1 MPATFPRLRVPGGP
15 ARGLAAAVA
24 AAGFLGLSIAGV
36 PSEVVPSAAP
46 GVADAAAF
54 VARAE
59 TELLDLWIAK
69 ERAAWV
75 QSTNITDDTE
85 AIAAFFSDRAIEG
98 TMRLA
103 AEATRYDGLP
113 VPPDVARKL
122 NLIKLSLET
131 PAPRDPELRREAT
144 TILTG
149 LESDY
154 SKGKYCRVGG
164 EPGACRDLEE
174 LSAALATSHDP
185 SELLEV
191 WNGWRQVSPPM
202 RDRYR
207 RFVELANQGARDL
220 GFGDLGAMWRSGYDM
235 TPEEFASEVDRL
247 WLQVKPLYD
256 QLHCLVRRRLQQRYG
271 RQAVPDGRPI
281 PAHLLGNM
289 WAQSWSSLHDL
300 VAPPTTGT
308 RVDVTKLLGAKNVD
322 RVGMVRYGE
331 AFFESLGFSR
341 LPATFWDRSLLA
353 KPPDREVVC
362 HASAWDIDW
371 AEDVRLKMCIKIDDE
386 DFVTVHHELGHN
398 YYQLAYRN
406 QPVLFRDSANDG
418 FHEAIGDTL
427 ALSITPEYL
436 VKVGLLDAAPADAG
450 DLDLLM
456 RQALDKIAFLP
467 FGLLVD
473 QWRWKVFSGEIPP
486 DRYNRAWWDLVRRYQ
501 GVAPPGTRS
510 EGEFDPGA
518 KYHVAANRPYT
529 RYFLAAVLQFQFQRA
544 LCREAG
550 FEGPLHRCSIHG
562 SRAAGEKLASMMSLG
577 RSRPWQDALFALTG
591 QREMDATAILDYFA
605 PLMSWLERENAG
617 HVCGWES

>member
-1 MPATFPRLRVPGGP
+1 MPSNPCSIRARSVLLGGALVALVATGAPHSVAAGAADGTAPPGVSE
-15 ARGLAAAVA
+15 AVA
-24 AAGFLGLSIAGV
+24 LA
-36 PSEVVPSAAP
+36 
-46 GVADAAAF
+46 
-54 VARAE
+54 ARAE
-59 TELLDLWIAK
+59 AELLDLWIAK

-85 AIAAFFSDRAIEG
+85 AIAAFFSDRMIEG

-122 NLIKLSLET
+122 KLIKLSLET

-144 TILTG
+144 TILTS

-154 SKGKYCRVGG
+154 SKGKYCRAVGG
-164 EPGACRDLEE
+164 PDACLDLEQ
-174 LSAALATSHDP
+174 LSAVLASSRNPD
-185 SELLEV
+185 ELLEV
-191 WNGWRQVSPPM
+191 WEGWRQVSPPM
-202 RDRYR
+202 RERYQ

-220 GFGDLGAMWRSGYDM
+220 GFRDLGAMWRSGYDM
-235 TPEEFASEVDRL
+235 TPEEFAHEVDRL
-247 WLQVKPLYD
+247 WMQVKPLYD
-256 QLHCLVRRRLQQRYG
+256 QLHCLARRRLQQRYG
-271 RQAVPDGRPI
+271 RQLVPDGQPI

-289 WAQSWSSLHDL
+289 WAQSWSNLYDL
-300 VAPPTTGT
+300 VAPPTDGA
-308 RVDVTKLLGAKNVD
+308 RVDVTSLLRAKQVD

-331 AFFESLGFSR
+331 AFFESLGFPK
-341 LPATFWDRSLLA
+341 LPATFWERSLLA

-371 AEDVRLKMCIKIDDE
+371 NEDVRLKMCIKIDDE

-436 VKVGLLDAAPADAG
+436 VQVGLLDKAPADAG

-486 DRYNRAWWDLVRRYQ
+486 DRYNRAWWELVHRYQ
-501 GVAPPGTRS
+501 GVAPPGTRT
-510 EGEFDPGA
+510 EADFDPGA

-550 FEGPLHRCSIHG
+550 VEGPLHRCSIHRSKAAG
-562 SRAAGEKLASMMSLG
+562 SRLAAMMEMG

-605 PLMSWLERENAG
+605 PLMSWLEKENAG
-617 HVCGWES
+617 QACGWE

>member
-1 MPATFPRLRVPGGP
+1 MPSNPCSIRARSVLLGGALVALVATGAPHSVAAGAADGTAPPGVSE
-15 ARGLAAAVA
+15 AVA
-24 AAGFLGLSIAGV
+24 LA
-36 PSEVVPSAAP
+36 
-46 GVADAAAF
+46 
-54 VARAE
+54 ARAE
-59 TELLDLWIAK
+59 AELLDLWIAK

-85 AIAAFFSDRAIEG
+85 AIAAFFSDRMIEG

-122 NLIKLSLET
+122 KLIKLSLET

-144 TILTG
+144 TILTS

-154 SKGKYCRVGG
+154 SKGKYCRAVGG
-164 EPGACRDLEE
+164 PDACLDLEQ
-174 LSAALATSHDP
+174 LSAVLASSRNPD
-185 SELLEV
+185 ELLEV
-191 WNGWRQVSPPM
+191 WEGWRQVSPPM
-202 RDRYR
+202 RERYQ

-220 GFGDLGAMWRSGYDM
+220 GFRDLGAMWRSGYDM
-235 TPEEFASEVDRL
+235 TPEEFAHEVDRL

-256 QLHCLVRRRLQQRYG
+256 QLHCLARRRLQQRYG
-271 RQAVPDGRPI
+271 RQLVPDGQPI

-289 WAQSWSSLHDL
+289 WAQSWSNLYDL
-300 VAPPTTGT
+300 VAPPTDGA
-308 RVDVTKLLGAKNVD
+308 RVDVTSLLRAKQVD

-331 AFFESLGFSR
+331 AFFESLGFPK
-341 LPATFWDRSLLA
+341 LPATFWERSLLA

-371 AEDVRLKMCIKIDDE
+371 NEDVRLKMCIKIDDE

-436 VKVGLLDAAPADAG
+436 VQVGLLDKAPADAG

-486 DRYNRAWWDLVRRYQ
+486 DRYNRAWWELVHRYQ
-501 GVAPPGTRS
+501 GVAPPGTRT
-510 EGEFDPGA
+510 EADFDPGA

-550 FEGPLHRCSIHG
+550 VEGPLHRCSIHG
-562 SRAAGEKLASMMSLG
+562 SKAAGSRLAAMMEMG

-605 PLMSWLERENAG
+605 PLMSWLEKENAG
-617 HVCGWES
+617 QACGWE

>member
-1 MPATFPRLRVPGGP
+1 MPSNPCSIRARSVLLGGALVALVATGAPHSVAAGAADGTAPPGVSE
-15 ARGLAAAVA
+15 AVA
-24 AAGFLGLSIAGV
+24 LA
-36 PSEVVPSAAP
+36 
-46 GVADAAAF
+46 
-54 VARAE
+54 ARAE
-59 TELLDLWIAK
+59 AELLDLWIAK

-85 AIAAFFSDRAIEG
+85 AIAAFFSDRMIEG

-122 NLIKLSLET
+122 KLIKLSLET

-144 TILTG
+144 TILTS

-154 SKGKYCRVGG
+154 SKGKYCRAAGG
-164 EPGACRDLEE
+164 PDACLDLEQ
-174 LSAALATSHDP
+174 LSAVLASSRNPD
-185 SELLEV
+185 ELLEV
-191 WNGWRQVSPPM
+191 WEGWRQVSPPM
-202 RDRYR
+202 RERYQ

-220 GFGDLGAMWRSGYDM
+220 GFRDLGAMWRSGYDM
-235 TPEEFASEVDRL
+235 TPEEFAHEVDRL
-247 WLQVKPLYD
+247 WMQVKPLYD
-256 QLHCLVRRRLQQRYG
+256 QLHCLARRRLQQRYG
-271 RQAVPDGRPI
+271 RQLVPDGQPI

-289 WAQSWSSLHDL
+289 WAQSWSNLYDL
-300 VAPPTTGT
+300 VAPPTDGA
-308 RVDVTKLLGAKNVD
+308 RVDVTSLLRAKQVD

-331 AFFESLGFSR
+331 AFFESLGFPK
-341 LPATFWDRSLLA
+341 LPATFWERSLLA

-371 AEDVRLKMCIKIDDE
+371 NEDVRLKMCIKIDDE

-436 VKVGLLDAAPADAG
+436 VQVGLLDKAPADAG

-486 DRYNRAWWDLVRRYQ
+486 DRYNRAWWELVHRYQ
-501 GVAPPGTRS
+501 GVAPPGTRT
-510 EGEFDPGA
+510 EADFDPGA

-550 FEGPLHRCSIHG
+550 VEGPLHRCSIHG
-562 SRAAGEKLASMMSLG
+562 SKAAGSRLAAMMEMG

-605 PLMSWLERENAG
+605 PLMSWLEKENAG
-617 HVCGWES
+617 QACGWE